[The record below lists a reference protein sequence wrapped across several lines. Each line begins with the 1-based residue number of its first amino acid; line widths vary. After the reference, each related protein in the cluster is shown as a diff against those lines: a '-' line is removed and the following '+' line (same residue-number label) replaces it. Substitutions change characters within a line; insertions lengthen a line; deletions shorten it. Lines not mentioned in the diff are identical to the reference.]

1 MRGSVYQKVTG
12 HGGMAAVPKN
22 QHSHATFE
30 RDPDGVPRCPMGLR
44 MHPMYRFAHSNGYRA
59 QQYRCPLLF
68 PTVQPG
74 ACCEHKQFANQ
85 GCTKH
90 INIEPG
96 GLLRITLDRES
107 PLYQA
112 VYTQRTSCER
122 INSQAKELGIERPPV
137 RNRQSVSNLN
147 TLTYVSRNVRTLS
160 RAISTNRR
168 LLQMI

>member
-1 MRGSVYQKVTG
+1 M
-12 HGGMAAVPKN
+12 
-22 QHSHATFE
+22 
-30 RDPDGVPRCPMGLR
+30 
-44 MHPMYRFAHSNGYRA
+44 
-59 QQYRCPLLF
+59 
-68 PTVQPG
+68 
-74 ACCEHKQFANQ
+74 
-85 GCTKH
+85 
-90 INIEPG
+90 
-96 GLLRITLDRES
+96 LDRES